1 MSQAFFFSTIF
12 ALAKLFPE
20 GEQRNATLREILLVL
35 LCLGA
40 LSFGLLL
47 WVAFVRKRKRR
58 SSGHSHRSHQGSKT
72 TAAGET
78 PVAGETPAAGE
89 QGSEPRRRRHRH
101 RRRRSSNYPHNPTL
115 AQTGGLPPIRRD
127 EPPTSTQPTGTQ
139 PP

>member
-20 GEQRNATLREILLVL
+20 GGPRNATQREILLVL

-58 SSGHSHRSHQGSKT
+58 SSGHSHRSHQLSRT
-72 TAAGET
+72 TAADET
-78 PVAGETPAAGE
+78 TAAGE

-101 RRRRSSNYPHNPTL
+101 RRRRSSKYPQNPTL

-127 EPPTSTQPTGTQ
+127 EPPTPAQPTGTQ

>member
-1 MSQAFFFSTIF
+1 MSRSFFVFTIF

-20 GEQRNATLREILLVL
+20 DGQRNATLRQILLVL

-58 SSGHSHRSHQGSKT
+58 SSGHSHRSHQLSRTTAADET
-72 TAAGET
+72 TAAGE
-78 PVAGETPAAGE
+78 
-89 QGSEPRRRRHRH
+89 QRSEPRRRRHRH
-101 RRRRSSNYPHNPTL
+101 RRRRSSKYPQNPTL

-127 EPPTSTQPTGTQ
+127 EPPTPAQPTGTQ

>member
-1 MSQAFFFSTIF
+1 MNQVFHLPAIF
-12 ALAKLFPE
+12 ALAKLFPD
-20 GEQRNATLREILLVL
+20 GERKNATLRDILLVL

-47 WVAFVRKRKRR
+47 WAAFVRKRKRR

-72 TAAGET
+72 TAAGGMS
-78 PVAGETPAAGE
+78 ASSE

-101 RRRRSSNYPHNPTL
+101 RRRRSSNYPQNPTL

-127 EPPTSTQPTGTQ
+127 EPPASTQPTETQ